1 MEVYNMTATNLILTE
16 VTASISE
23 FKKNPMRIVAEG
35 EGFPVAILNR
45 NKPAFYCIPANVY
58 EVMMDK
64 LEDLELNALADAR
77 EGQPEIEVNID
88 DL

>member
-1 MEVYNMTATNLILTE
+1 MTATNLILTE

-23 FKKNPMRIVAEG
+23 FKKNPMRIVASG

-58 EVMMDK
+58 EIMMDK
-64 LEDLELNALADAR
+64 LEDLELNALADSR
-77 EGQPEIEVNID
+77 EEQLEIEVNID

>member
-1 MEVYNMTATNLILTE
+1 MTATNLILTE
-16 VTASISE
+16 ITASISE
-23 FKKNPMRIVAEG
+23 FKKNPMGIVAAG

-45 NKPAFYCIPANVY
+45 NKPAFYCIPANAY
-58 EVMMDK
+58 EIMMDK

-77 EGQPEIEVNID
+77 EEQLEIEVNID

>member
-1 MEVYNMTATNLILTE
+1 MTATNLILTE

-23 FKKNPMRIVAEG
+23 FKKNPMRIVAAG

>member
-1 MEVYNMTATNLILTE
+1 
-16 VTASISE
+16 
-23 FKKNPMRIVAEG
+23 MRIVAAG
-35 EGFPVAILNR
+35 GGFPVAILNR
-45 NKPAFYCIPANVY
+45 NKAAFYCIPANVY

-77 EGQPEIEVNID
+77 EGHLEVEVNIN